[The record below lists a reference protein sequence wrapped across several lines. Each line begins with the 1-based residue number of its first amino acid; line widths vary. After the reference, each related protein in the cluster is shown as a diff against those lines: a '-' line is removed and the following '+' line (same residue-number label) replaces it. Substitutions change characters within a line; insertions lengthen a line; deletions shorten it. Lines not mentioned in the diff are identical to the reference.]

1 MFITTPLYSLSAW
14 KRLSQDAVSKLYKIE
29 GSNIFKRHG
38 IRNLITKDYIVGNP
52 RTLAQQSWRG
62 LFAEAVASWQDLP
75 GEEKASW
82 KEYQDH
88 RRRRPVMD
96 GYNLYISKWLLSGG
110 DPKIPPDGRKEA
122 R

>member
-38 IRNLITKDYIVGNP
+38 IRNLITKSYVQTNP
-52 RTLAQQSWRG
+52 QTEPQQSWRG

-75 GEEKASW
+75 AVSKASW

-110 DPKIPPDGRKEA
+110 DPKIPPDGRKA
-122 R
+122 AW